1 MIRAMIQQHKPM
13 ATLTPRDDDRK
24 RVSEILKRVDQLIK
38 AQEYEQAQRE
48 TERAKEIDPRNVY
61 IDAYQER
68 ILALIEQAKRDR
80 EAEEAKRRAEE
91 EERKRLEEERRKRE
105 EQLRKEEYER
115 KLRAEEERRRQIE
128 LLQHKRLEEEARR
141 RLEEERK
148 PREELQPKKP
158 EPILRTAQSDKIQGR
173 VVLIDDDEKLL
184 HLVKETIEDA
194 GFEVLAFTTSDEAY
208 KVLKTETP
216 DLILSD
222 INLETS
228 TMGGFSFYEKI
239 REMDHLEEVPF
250 VFLSGLS
257 DEVLVRTGKEM
268 GIDDYITKPF
278 SDQHLI
284 AVIKGKIKRYRRIKN
299 KRKKS

>member
-1 MIRAMIQQHKPM
+1 MHM
-13 ATLTPRDDDRK
+13 TDLTPRDDNRK

-38 AQEYEQAQRE
+38 AQEYEQARRE

-80 EAEEAKRRAEE
+80 EAAEAKRRAEE
-91 EERKRLEEERRKRE
+91 EARKRLEEERRKRE

-115 KLRAEEERRRQIE
+115 KLRAEEERRRQAE
-128 LLQHKRLEEEARR
+128 LLQRQKM
-141 RLEEERK
+141 EEERQQ
-148 PREELQPKKP
+148 REERQPTKP
-158 EPILRTAQSDKIQGR
+158 EPIVRTAQSDKIHGR

-278 SDQHLI
+278 SDKHLL
-284 AVIKGKIKRYRRIKN
+284 AVVKGKIKRYRRIKN

>member
-1 MIRAMIQQHKPM
+1 MALLSQFRPM
-13 ATLTPRDDDRK
+13 AELTPRDDDRK

-38 AQEYEQAQRE
+38 AQEYDQAQRE

-61 IDAYQER
+61 INAYQER
-68 ILALIEQAKRDR
+68 ISALIEQAKRDR
-80 EAEEAKRRAEE
+80 EAAESRRRAEE
-91 EERKRLEEERRKRE
+91 EQRKREEEERRKRE
-105 EQLRKEEYER
+105 EQRRKEEVQR
-115 KLRAEEERRRQIE
+115 KLQMEEERRRQ
-128 LLQHKRLEEEARR
+128 EEELRKKREEEESRR
-141 RLEEERK
+141 REEDERK
-148 PREELQPKKP
+148 QREEHRPRKP
-158 EPILRTAQSDKIQGR
+158 EPLIRTTQSGKIHGK

-194 GFEVLAFTTSDEAY
+194 GFEVLAFTTSDDAY
-208 KVLKTETP
+208 RVLKTETP

-278 SDQHLI
+278 SDQHLL
-284 AVIKGKIKRYRRIKN
+284 AVIKGKIKRYRQIKN
-299 KRKKS
+299 KRKRS

>member
-1 MIRAMIQQHKPM
+1 MATFQQFRPM
-13 ATLTPRDDDRK
+13 AELTPRDDNRK

-38 AQEYEQAQRE
+38 LQEYEQAQRE

-68 ILALIEQAKRDR
+68 LAALIEQAKRER
-80 EAEEAKRRAEE
+80 EAAEARRRAEE
-91 EERKRLEEERRKRE
+91 EQRKREEEERRKRE
-105 EQLRKEEYER
+105 EQRRKEEIQR
-115 KLRAEEERRRQIE
+115 KLQQEEERRRQEEE
-128 LLQHKRLEEEARR
+128 LRKKKEEEEARR
-141 RLEEERK
+141 REEEERK
-148 PREELQPKKP
+148 LREEQELKKP
-158 EPILRTAQSDKIQGR
+158 EPIIRTAKSGKISGR

-194 GFEVLAFTTSDEAY
+194 GFEVLAFTTSDDAY

-239 REMDHLEEVPF
+239 REMEHLEEVPF

-257 DEVLVRTGKEM
+257 DEVLVRTGKEL

-278 SDQHLI
+278 SDQDLL
-284 AVIKGKIKRYRRIKN
+284 AVIKGKIKRYRQIKN

>member
-1 MIRAMIQQHKPM
+1 MPE
-13 ATLTPRDDDRK
+13 LTPRDDVRK

-38 AQEYEQAQRE
+38 SQEYEQAQRE
-48 TERAKEIDPRNVY
+48 TERAKQIDPRNVY

-68 ILALIEQAKRDR
+68 LVTLMEQAKRDR
-80 EAEEAKRRAEE
+80 EAAEVRRRAEE
-91 EERKRLEEERRKRE
+91 EQRKREEEERRKRE
-105 EQLRKEEYER
+105 EQRRKEEVQR
-115 KLRAEEERRRQIE
+115 RLQLEEERRRQEEE
-128 LLQHKRLEEEARR
+128 LQKKKKENEEARR
-141 RLEEERK
+141 REEEEERK
-148 PREELQPKKP
+148 QRAEQRPKKP
-158 EPILRTAQSDKIQGR
+158 EPIIRTAKSGKIPGR
-173 VVLIDDDEKLL
+173 VFLIDDDEKLL

-194 GFEVLAFTTSDEAY
+194 GFEVLAFTTSDDAY

-257 DEVLVRTGKEM
+257 DEVLVRTGKEL

-284 AVIKGKIKRYRRIKN
+284 AVIKGKIKRYRQIKN